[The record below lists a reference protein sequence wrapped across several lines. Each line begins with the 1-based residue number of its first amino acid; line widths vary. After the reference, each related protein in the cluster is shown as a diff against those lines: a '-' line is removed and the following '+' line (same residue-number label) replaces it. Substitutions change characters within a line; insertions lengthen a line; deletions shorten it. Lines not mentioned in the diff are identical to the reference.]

1 MSKITSLKKPAEFR
15 YIYRKG
21 ASVVAPAFVI
31 YAVRSRGKRA
41 RLGLTAGKKVGGA
54 VQRNR
59 AKRRLR
65 ELFRKHSDKI
75 KPGYDFVIV
84 LRAAAVKFKAPALE
98 RSFLNGLRNLNVL
111 NAD

>member
-15 YIYRKG
+15 YIYRRG

-31 YAVRSRGKRA
+31 YAVRSRGRSV

-75 KPGYDFVIV
+75 KPGYDFIV

-98 RSFLNGLRNLNVL
+98 RRFLNGLRNLNVL